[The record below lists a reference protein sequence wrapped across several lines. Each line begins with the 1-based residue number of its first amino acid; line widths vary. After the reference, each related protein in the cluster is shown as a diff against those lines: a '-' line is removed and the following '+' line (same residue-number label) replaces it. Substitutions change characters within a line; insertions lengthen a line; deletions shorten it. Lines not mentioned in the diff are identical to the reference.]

1 MSGAKSVASAVC
13 TLMPVE
19 LESYIPV
26 HPNEFQFALEHWEGV
41 DREACEFLHRCKE
54 HLARLI
60 HQRVHD
66 RFGPLI
72 ESYTFVDPDR
82 EELES
87 SFESRLPGLSSRV
100 SIKELVESSQE
111 MLEQANYR
119 RLTPSEIFQ
128 ALRTATAWGAKLRI
142 RFSDYKR
149 LRVYARGDGI
159 GVRQARRWYRLFRK
173 VDSSVPIYRQLVVIF
188 ERFEG
193 DGQLHLR
200 MFKNIPHADVD
211 MLLPGTVKISWL
223 DQGKIGIP
231 TLWGFSMTVT
241 RLMRSMWLLALLG
254 AVEIFRAIWMY
265 IAIAIAGVL
274 YSVKLFFSYRHARN
288 RQLLNVAQSLY
299 FQTLSNNKGVL
310 LRLKDEA
317 EQQWLSQAMV
327 LIVVLRT
334 RQNRGMPM
342 RSLEAV
348 DTLDRACEELLAELG
363 LGPIDFD
370 IQSALRLLVESK
382 VLVPPREPVPGEPG
396 QGEPTN
402 ASENGN
408 WEFAKGVF

>member
-1 MSGAKSVASAVC
+1 
-13 TLMPVE
+13 
-19 LESYIPV
+19 
-26 HPNEFQFALEHWEGV
+26 
-41 DREACEFLHRCKE
+41 
-54 HLARLI
+54 
-60 HQRVHD
+60 
-66 RFGPLI
+66 
-72 ESYTFVDPDR
+72 
-82 EELES
+82 
-87 SFESRLPGLSSRV
+87 
-100 SIKELVESSQE
+100 
-111 MLEQANYR
+111 
-119 RLTPSEIFQ
+119 
-128 ALRTATAWGAKLRI
+128 
-142 RFSDYKR
+142 
-149 LRVYARGDGI
+149 
-159 GVRQARRWYRLFRK
+159 
-173 VDSSVPIYRQLVVIF
+173 
-188 ERFEG
+188 
-193 DGQLHLR
+193 
-200 MFKNIPHADVD
+200 
-211 MLLPGTVKISWL
+211 MLLPGSVKISWL

-370 IQSALRLLVESK
+370 IHAALRFLVESK
-382 VLVPPREPVPGEPG
+382 VLVPP
-396 QGEPTN
+396 GEPTG